1 MEDEDVIF
9 RNLQQTKGGTF
20 LVSLPKS
27 WIERHSLEKK
37 RTVIVKEL
45 SEGLLIYP
53 KDRKEP
59 KREIT
64 LIESERVSRD
74 ILQAYLSGY
83 HIIRIR
89 AANEFLKF
97 KDLIKGQSRG
107 LVGLEVLEET
117 ASDIE
122 LHFLIDSPASLDAAK
137 YLKRCFSLA
146 TGMIEESVKAY
157 LKRDV
162 DLAREVKDRDLEV
175 NRLYFLLVRILR
187 EHLNEIVPSS
197 DLTPSRASDHRIVA
211 AFAEELGD
219 RAVSVAEAVI
229 NNKILE
235 LKHMETSIE
244 KMVKNSIEAVRNAL
258 NAYLENDLSMGEQ
271 IQKEVIDTT
280 IVKQRELEEKFI
292 ELMTKFS
299 PELILIPRMLSRLN
313 EIIIDM
319 IDLIIERE
327 KHVEFEAKM

>member
-1 MEDEDVIF
+1 MEEEEVIF

-27 WIERHSLEKK
+27 WIEKHNLEKK

-53 KDRKEP
+53 KDWKEP

-64 LIESERVSRD
+64 LTESERVTRD

-97 KDLIKGQSRG
+97 KEQVKDHGRG

-122 LHFLIDSPASLDAAK
+122 WHFLIDSPASLDASK
-137 YLKRCFSLA
+137 YLRRCFSLA
-146 TGMIEESVKAY
+146 SGMIEDSIKAY
-157 LKRDV
+157 IKKDTE
-162 DLAREVKDRDLEV
+162 LAREVRNRDTEV

-187 EHLNEIVPSS
+187 ERLNEIAPSS

-219 RAVSVAEAVI
+219 RAVRIAEATI
-229 NNKILE
+229 SGRYLE
-235 LKHMETSIE
+235 LESLERDIKEIIE
-244 KMVKNSIEAVRNAL
+244 KCNERLEKAL
-258 NAYLENDLSMGEQ
+258 EAYLNNDLDAGEQ
-271 IQKEVIDTT
+271 IKGET
-280 IVKQRELEEKFI
+280 IEQEIGRQRGLEEKI
-292 ELMTKFS
+292 TGLMTKFL
-299 PELILIPRMLSRLN
+299 PELILIPRLIARLN
-313 EIIIDM
+313 EVIID
-319 IDLIIERE
+319 ITDLIIERDDHYKE
-327 KHVEFEAKM
+327 EL